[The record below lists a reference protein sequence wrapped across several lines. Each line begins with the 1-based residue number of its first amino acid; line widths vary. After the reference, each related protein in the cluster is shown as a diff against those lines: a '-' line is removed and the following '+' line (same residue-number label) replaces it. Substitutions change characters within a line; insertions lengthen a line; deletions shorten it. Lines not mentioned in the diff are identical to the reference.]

1 MLNLDNLDLGG
12 NTEGAVSG
20 FGSAEEL
27 LKAMEAGLGTGRDY
41 TDTLHNGP
49 GLKVESLDPVVKVLT
64 NKLQHL
70 RTWQMIPKQKVY
82 NTVHEYNQLFK
93 YGEQVGIFNLE
104 GETPQFTDS
113 QYRRKAATTKF
124 MGVGGQVSDAAMMV
138 KRADGRDALAVEVE
152 NKTVLLLTEINRL
165 LVSADDSK
173 ISTQFQGFWRNHLE
187 GVNDIY
193 GGISGLTA
201 ETALDNYYGDTAVID
216 ARGYVLT
223 DALVEDAAQ
232 AAVNDRKGMIS
243 DILSNPI
250 VFNDYVKNFHESKR
264 VMVGNPASAIEGAT
278 MGQKVNYIQTQF
290 GKVDVQNDIY
300 FDERAPK
307 KYNTAATSDKAPV
320 VPVKDGTTPIAVN
333 TDTKTKFTDS
343 AGNYFYAITAK
354 NRYGESA
361 MVPINTSAQAVAATE
376 SVDLKFAA
384 GVGGYAAEAYVIYRT
399 DVGATPYTTADYY
412 PLFEVSVSEL
422 ASGYDGGAAGL
433 VRDRNRVLANTHSAI
448 VFYNSPEYWEY
459 LQLAP
464 TRRMDFA
471 ITSPSRRFSV
481 LNYGTPVWYQPGKM
495 VRIVNIG
502 RNFPA

>member
-1 MLNLDNLDLGG
+1 MQNIDNFELGVQSD
-12 NTEGAVSG
+12 AVQQAG
-20 FGSAEEL
+20 FESAADL

-41 TDTLHNGP
+41 TDQLHNGP

-70 RTWQMIPKQKVY
+70 RTWQMIPKNKIF
-82 NTVHEYNQLFK
+82 NTVHEYNQLNK
-93 YGEQVGIFNLE
+93 YGDEVGIFNLE

-173 ISTQFQGFWRNHLE
+173 VDTQFQGFWRNHLE
-187 GVNDIY
+187 GINDIY
-193 GGISGLTA
+193 GGITGLTA
-201 ETALDNYYGDTAVID
+201 EQALDNYYGDTAVID
-216 ARGYVLT
+216 ARGAVLT
-223 DALVEDAAQ
+223 DALVEDAAN
-232 AAVNDRKGMIS
+232 ASVNDRFGMIS

-264 VMVGNPASAIEGAT
+264 VMVNNPMSATDGAT
-278 MGQKVNYIQTQF
+278 MGQSVNDIVTQF
-290 GKVDVQNDIY
+290 GKVNVNNDIY
-300 FDERAPK
+300 FDKRTPK
-307 KYNTAATSDKAPV
+307 AYNTAATNDKAPV
-320 VPVKDGTTPIAVN
+320 IPVVGGTPIAVI
-333 TDTKTKFTDS
+333 TDAKTNFDDS
-343 AGNYFYAITAK
+343 DGNYFYAVTAK
-354 NRYGESA
+354 NRYGESP
-361 MVPINTSAQAVAATE
+361 MLVLNTSAQAVAVTE
-376 SVDLKFAA
+376 SVDLQFTA
-384 GVGGYAAEAYVIYRT
+384 GVGGYAAESYVIYRT
-399 DVGATPYTTADYY
+399 DVNVTPYTTAKYY
-412 PLFEVSVSEL
+412 PLFEVSLAEL
-422 ASGYDGGAAGL
+422 ASGYDGAAATK

-481 LNYGTPVWYQPGKM
+481 LNYGTPVWYQPGKIT
-495 VRIVNIG
+495 RIINIG
-502 RNFPA
+502 RP